1 MNFLVF
7 KKAYQ
12 FTNYENYHLRFN
24 TLRINTYSNCAS
36 SSLTRIFKSLNIFSY
51 NLQRHLIL
59 PIIDTCSR
67 VAPYKNFNQ
76 NILYIHQSYILLK
89 KTATAIT
96 LCKISSLRWAIFS
109 VLSSTV
115 CCRESFS
122 LSMALMVALS

>member
-12 FTNYENYHLRFN
+12 FINYENYHLRFN

-36 SSLTRIFKSLNIFSY
+36 SSLTRILRSLNIFSY
-51 NLQRHLIL
+51 NLQRHFYKSLLHEIELLLIKAF
-59 PIIDTCSR
+59 IKIFYT
-67 VAPYKNFNQ
+67 AIYH
-76 NILYIHQSYILLK
+76 ILYST
-89 KTATAIT
+89 TATTAIT
-96 LCKISSLRWAIFS
+96 LCKISSFKWAIFS